1 MYRRKRL
8 RPGSALLLLAGAVLL
23 VCLLSGLYRCARPTP
38 LELKGTVSQLGANS
52 FTLIVNPIQNFTRG
66 GTVLVTFG
74 SSTKIVDT
82 GTAAGTAA
90 LRNGMYVN
98 VRFPN
103 GLGSSSPLEG
113 AASQITVVR

>member
-82 GTAAGTAA
+82 GTAA